1 MIIINKRKIIKDSN
15 LKKIANF
22 SKFLRVKKK
31 SRLGWR
37 LGENRVVLNNSVY
50 QGNFVKKHV
59 ACIHDY

>member
-1 MIIINKRKIIKDSN
+1 M
-15 LKKIANF
+15 LPYMF
-22 SKFLRVKKK
+22 SKKQSLFYQIFKNSQGEKKL
-31 SRLGWR
+31 RLGWR